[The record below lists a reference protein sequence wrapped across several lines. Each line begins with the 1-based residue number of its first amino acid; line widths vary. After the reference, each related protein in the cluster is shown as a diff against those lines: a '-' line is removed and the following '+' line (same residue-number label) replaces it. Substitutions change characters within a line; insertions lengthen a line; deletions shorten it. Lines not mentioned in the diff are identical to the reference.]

1 MIVDFNREA
10 FSRQYHF
17 AATVAPQR
25 SPIPAFQSI
34 KLIAQANRIEIIAM
48 DADMSVKLLVSD
60 VTVKQPGEAVVPV
73 MLMSKILR
81 ESNDDRLSLNN
92 QDGKVMIKGRSSKF
106 QLLSTNPDDYPP
118 FDGMA
123 DGDYYEVSAKTFKEM
138 IRRTSFA
145 TEEESGR
152 YQLAGILL
160 EFGEDTITAV
170 GTDGRRLAKMEAEA
184 KKVGKPENHGT
195 TIVPKKSMSLIER
208 MLADGEETIK
218 IVSKPNDLL
227 IGNDSGT
234 FKTKLVEGRYPRWR
248 EVIPNRQGST
258 KIELPVGPF
267 YSAVRQAAIVTSE
280 ESRGIDF
287 EFGNRTLVLT
297 TQTADI
303 GDARVEMEVPYEGE
317 KINITLDNIFMTDF
331 LRVLA
336 PESLVTM
343 DIEGPEHAAYYSTA
357 DKYGYVIMPVQKN
370 R

>member
-1 MIVDFNREA
+1 MIVDFNREV
-10 FSRQYHF
+10 FSRQYQF

-25 SPIPAFQSI
+25 SPKMVFQSI
-34 KLIAQANRIEIIAM
+34 KLIAHGNHIEIIAM

-81 ESNDDRLSLNN
+81 ESNDDRLLLNN
-92 QDGKVMIKGRSSKF
+92 QDGKVTIKGRSSKYH
-106 QLLSTNPDDYPP
+106 LLSTNPDEYPP
-118 FDGMA
+118 FTGMA
-123 DGDYYEVSAKTFKEM
+123 DGDYYEVSAKAFQEL

-145 TEEESGR
+145 TDEESGR
-152 YQLAGILL
+152 YQLSGILL
-160 EFGEDTITAV
+160 EFGEDSITAV

-184 KKVGKPENHGT
+184 KKVGKPENNGT
-195 TIVPKKSMSLIER
+195 TIVPKKSMTLIER
-208 MLADGEETIK
+208 MLAEGEEMIK
-218 IVSKPNDLL
+218 IASTPNDLL
-227 IGNDSGT
+227 IGNESGT

-248 EVIPNRQGST
+248 EVIPRRQGST

-287 EFGNRTLVLT
+287 EFEKGTVVLS
-297 TQTADI
+297 TQTADV
-303 GDARVEMEVPYEGE
+303 GEARVEMPIAYEGE
-317 KINITLDNIFMTDF
+317 KINITLDNKFLIDF

-336 PESLVTM
+336 PESNVTLEV
-343 DIEGPEHAAYYSTA
+343 EGPEQAAYYSTA
-357 DKYGYVIMPVQKN
+357 DNYGYVIMPVQKN